1 MAKDGHQKV
10 ANKKDLREGG
20 LLKVEP
26 QGKPIVLS
34 MVDGKVY
41 AMDAVCSHEGGPLE
55 DGTLEGYNLT
65 CPWHYA
71 IFDVRNAKVSDQT
84 VWATDLNSYQVEVD
98 EESGDIYVNLEVS
111 GKDKDRPSTQPSA
124 KEEVSGTT
132 HQLQEQR
139 RKQDDSSKPYHFN
152 LRLLE
157 KQKVDG
163 TDIMSFKFAKQE
175 EEGQRQEQEQ
185 EQRQGQNGKRQ
196 LECSAGQFAFFDIGG
211 VYNDPEGPIRHFTIA
226 SSPTEGFIMIST
238 RIRDTPYK
246 KRLSSLEENT
256 TIVRVRG
263 PEGKFTLHEDYS
275 KPAVFLSG
283 GIGVTP
289 FRSMIKY
296 ATDKQLP
303 IKIIMFDSNR
313 NQTNILYKK
322 EFDECADINKNLKL
336 VYTITEEEGGEEQPA
351 QTSSSPS
358 YSGPVAWN
366 GERGRIDKAMLTRYL
381 SDNDITNS
389 IFYICGPPGMVKA
402 MQNLIQN
409 ELQIQK
415 ENIKIEEFTGY

>member
-1 MAKDGHQKV
+1 MAKEGYQKA
-10 ANKKDLREGG
+10 ANKKDLPEGG

-26 QGKPIVLS
+26 QGRPIVLS

-55 DGTLEGYNLT
+55 EGTLDKHNLT

-71 IFDVRNAKVSDQT
+71 IFDVRNATVSDQT

-98 EESGDIYVNLEVS
+98 EESGDIYVDLKPSVKN
-111 GKDKDRPSTQPSA
+111 KDKLSTQPSA

-139 RKQDDSSKPYHFN
+139 RKQDDSSKPSHFN

-175 EEGQRQEQEQ
+175 EEGQRQEQEQEQ

-263 PEGKFTLHEDYS
+263 PEGKFTLHEDNS
-275 KPAVFLSG
+275 KSVVFLSG

-303 IKIIMFDSNR
+303 VKII
-313 NQTNILYKK
+313 
-322 EFDECADINKNLKL
+322 
-336 VYTITEEEGGEEQPA
+336 TI
-351 QTSSSPS
+351 SF
-358 YSGPVAWN
+358 
-366 GERGRIDKAMLTRYL
+366 TRKSL
-381 SDNDITNS
+381 MN
-389 IFYICGPPGMVKA
+389 V
-402 MQNLIQN
+402 LI
-409 ELQIQK
+409 
-415 ENIKIEEFTGY
+415 